1 MSEQIEQQNN
11 KVQATAEKTT
21 AAAEQVAGFQV
32 VNEGFTTREA
42 IEEAKRCLHCK
53 VPQCKKGCPIGN
65 DIPDFVHELSMGNMG
80 AAMSIIN
87 AKSNLPAI
95 CGRVCPHE
103 KQCQGNCV
111 LGKKG
116 KPVQI
121 GKLEQFVADFD
132 TKMNLS
138 REKLPQK
145 TRGRVAVI
153 GSGPAGLTV
162 AGDLARQ
169 GFNVT
174 IFEGQ
179 AEPGGV
185 LMYGIPE
192 YRLPKAVVRAE
203 VSKIEALG
211 VQFITNCMVGENNV
225 TIDSLFRAGYD
236 AIFMGT
242 GTSVPQNMDSTP
254 GAKLHGV
261 SQSTYFLH
269 NVNAYNEGALTR
281 DMVPLRDGEKVGVI
295 GGGNVAMDAARTAI
309 RLGADV
315 TVLYRK
321 TQEEMPAIQ
330 SEYDEAVKEG
340 VKFEWKTTVEA
351 FLKGKNG
358 RLGSCVLN
366 TPEGERVEKFDR
378 IYLAIGSRPANRVVS
393 TTAGIEVDEKGYVK
407 VVERPFGMTTR
418 RGVFAGG
425 DVVHRPQTVV
435 LAMKAAPLVKHLGQI
450 EARSAGSICTT
461 YLSLPMRIV
470 LNAFDARHILSPY
483 FHLSKLVT
491 LWQQK
496 HRIGEILQI
505 DGSLQKA
512 RFRHRSTVKLILH
525 GPVTSVVGTCPMIVI
540 GMNQSFTHRHMV
552 FGIGYDAGFL
562 CPDHCH
568 SPTYQHDH
576 QYSLLHSFFVLSY

>member
-11 KVQATAEKTT
+11 KPLVDDEQGAATEAKLD
-21 AAAEQVAGFQV
+21 AEQGAAQETEPMAGFQV
-32 VNEGFTTREA
+32 INEGFSTLEA

-53 VPQCKKGCPIGN
+53 IPQCRKGCPIEN

-103 KQCQGNCV
+103 KQCQGHCV

-132 TKMNLS
+132 TKMKLS

-192 YRLPKAVVRAE
+192 YRLPKSVVRE
-203 VSKIEALG
+203 EIKKIEALG

-261 SQSTYFLH
+261 SQSNYFLH

-330 SEYDEAVKEG
+330 SEYEEAVKEG

-351 FLKGKNG
+351 FLKGKDG

-378 IYLAIGSRPANRVVS
+378 IYLAIGSRPANRIVS

-435 LAMKAAPLVKHLGQI
+435 LAMKAAKEVAQGIAQYVDAIKLLEEAKRI
-450 EARSAGSICTT
+450 EENGTT
-461 YLSLPMRIV
+461 E
-470 LNAFDARHILSPY
+470 A
-483 FHLSKLVT
+483 
-491 LWQQK
+491 
-496 HRIGEILQI
+496 E
-505 DGSLQKA
+505 
-512 RFRHRSTVKLILH
+512 
-525 GPVTSVVGTCPMIVI
+525 
-540 GMNQSFTHRHMV
+540 
-552 FGIGYDAGFL
+552 
-562 CPDHCH
+562 
-568 SPTYQHDH
+568 
-576 QYSLLHSFFVLSY
+576 